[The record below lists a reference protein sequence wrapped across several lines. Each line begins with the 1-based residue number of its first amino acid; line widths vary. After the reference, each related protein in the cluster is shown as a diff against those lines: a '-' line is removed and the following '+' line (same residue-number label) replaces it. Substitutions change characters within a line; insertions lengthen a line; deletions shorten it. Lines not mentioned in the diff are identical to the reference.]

1 MKESLVAN
9 DCFSAAEA
17 KNPCDF
23 CSGMV
28 ASPRPPWSRRFCDA
42 IFVPLKPKHED
53 FSDLMVFELEM

>member
-1 MKESLVAN
+1 MKESLAAN

-17 KNPCDF
+17 KNPAI
-23 CSGMV
+23 SAAEWLRARGH
-28 ASPRPPWSRRFCDA
+28 RPLRFCDA